1 MANRIWRLLS
11 GVQAKNLTGLEIQK
25 AASATYMDT
34 EAKQDLYALR
44 TVRDTVNVFEG
55 PAYQGWPDS
64 HINYQVTI
72 TQNSDASVKPSSIF
86 SAEADASGYVCQL
99 MAATIQGVA
108 DVAQV
113 HGNLKDGNSDVTIMG
128 RTSGTP
134 ASQASLFTGTVLPVF
149 FTEDNYLLFTETG
162 NISNAVL
169 RLVVQI
175 VSRGGNAQ

>member
-55 PAYQGWPDS
+55 PAFQGWPDS

-72 TQNSDASVKPSSIF
+72 TQNSDASVKPSTVF

-99 MAATIQGVA
+99 MAATIQGVGDA
-108 DVAQV
+108 IQV
-113 HGNLKDGNSDVTIMG
+113 QANLKDDNSDVTIVA

-134 ASQASLFTGTVLPVF
+134 ASQVALVPSQLPVF

-162 NISNAVL
+162 NLSNAVL

>member
-55 PAYQGWPDS
+55 PAFQGWPDS

-72 TQNSDASVKPSSIF
+72 TANSEVSVKPSTIF

-99 MAATIQGVA
+99 MAATIQGVG
-108 DVAQV
+108 DEISVY
-113 HGNLKDGNSDVTIMG
+113 GTLKDDNAAVIIMAA
-128 RTSGTP
+128 TAATP
-134 ASQASLFTGTVLPVF
+134 ATQTSMFTGTVLPVF
-149 FTEDNYLLFTETG
+149 FTEDNYLVLAETR
-162 NISNAVL
+162 NLSNVVL